1 MDRARVPLP
10 KVQFGCGKGPAQP
23 ACICQSSRPMPEG
36 CEEQANEKQRKKD
49 RKKRTGYGPR
59 SGGLGCVSVPRA
71 ELCDVPGPSPG
82 PRQAGLSPHVR
93 PDLSPASS
101 GGSISPS
108 LRGEGPPSTGGGG
121 GRASRAQGAVPWPH
135 RGVRLCSRGPFAR
148 WATAERFGETR
159 LSSPAACRCRRL
171 GDVATTSR
179 APRGGKP
186 RAVWAYAAAGGPGR
200 SFGSRVLSFPGL
212 HFCGWTG
219 HPGAHAAGLRRTADE
234 PTPSIAVCFTPTLRK
249 TTSFPGEENAHSR
262 ETKL

>member
-1 MDRARVPLP
+1 MDRASVPLP

-71 ELCDVPGPSPG
+71 ELCDVPGPPPG
-82 PRQAGLSPHVR
+82 PRQAGLSPRVR

-121 GRASRAQGAVPWPH
+121 AAGLPEPRARCPGRAAVCASARAGRSLGGRPPNALVKRASPALQPAGAAGSGTWPRR
-135 RGVRLCSRGPFAR
+135 RGRPGVESRGPSGLTQLR
-148 WATAERFGETR
+148 GD
-159 LSSPAACRCRRL
+159 PAAAL
-171 GDVATTSR
+171 GLA
-179 APRGGKP
+179 
-186 RAVWAYAAAGGPGR
+186 
-200 SFGSRVLSFPGL
+200 
-212 HFCGWTG
+212 C
-219 HPGAHAAGLRRTADE
+219 
-234 PTPSIAVCFTPTLRK
+234 
-249 TTSFPGEENAHSR
+249 
-262 ETKL
+262 

>member
-1 MDRARVPLP
+1 
-10 KVQFGCGKGPAQP
+10 
-23 ACICQSSRPMPEG
+23 MPEG

-93 PDLSPASS
+93 PDLSLASS

-121 GRASRAQGAVPWPH
+121 GRASRAQGAVPWPG
-135 RGVRLCSRGPFAR
+135 RSVRLCSRGPFAR

-171 GDVATTSR
+171 EDVATTSR